1 MGNLERLRD
10 VGAVDAIEV
19 IQKDR
24 LLSPDEKQKDIEF
37 YHDQQTKRKATMAGK
52 DKVLQLGIQ
61 NMNERVE
68 REYTRSRSEQL
79 RSASVEQLPSTLIDI
94 SCSSS
99 SSQKC
104 CSESAGE
111 FECETDVSTSKSDYV
126 ILHAPKNLINNCEV
140 VIICDRL
147 KLSDNAATMILSTF
161 IKACGGDINDF
172 RLFCSSIYRSRI
184 ASRLQVSLQIISE
197 FSQNP
202 RKYVAVHW
210 DGQLSQNRYGES
222 HEALSIVA
230 TGPPNFTHGKFLAI
244 QKLEQASGKTQAEAI
259 FEVLDLWELIDN
271 VPTLVFDTTASN
283 SGWRCGAE
291 KLSEGLMG
299 KKLFYHSCHHHI
311 YELVIKSVYQQIFGS
326 ATTGPENVLFK
337 EFKSAWSNIDTTQ
350 DIKTLKLDPSYK
362 WLEQTAKE
370 VTEELTQLLS
380 RE

>member
-1 MGNLERLRD
+1 MGNSERLWD

-24 LLSPDEKQKDIEF
+24 LLSPDKKQKDIEF

-61 NMNERVE
+61 NMNERVK

-79 RSASVEQLPSTLIDI
+79 RSASVEQLPSTSIDI

-99 SSQKC
+99 SEKC

-111 FECETDVSTSKSDYV
+111 FECKTDVPTSKSDYV
-126 ILHAPKNLINNCEV
+126 ILHASKNLINNSEV
-140 VIICDRL
+140 AMVCDRL

-172 RLFCSSIYRSRI
+172 CLSHSSTYRSRI
-184 ASRLQVSLQIISE
+184 TFRLQVSQQIISQ

-202 RKYVAVHW
+202 PKYVAVHW
-210 DGQLSQNRYGES
+210 EGKLSQNRYGES

-230 TGPPNFTHGKFLAI
+230 TGPPNFTNGKLLAI
-244 QKLEQASGKTQAEAI
+244 QKLEQASGKAQAEAT

-271 VPTLVFDTTASN
+271 VTTLVLDTTASN
-283 SGWRCGAE
+283 SDWRCGTA
-291 KLSEGLMG
+291 KLLEGLMG
-299 KKLFYHSCHHHI
+299 KKLFYHACRHHI

-326 ATTGPENVLFK
+326 ATTGPENVLFNPVAPKHRKNK
-337 EFKSAWSNIDTTQ
+337 EKKYRWGFCDT
-350 DIKTLKLDPSYK
+350 KHC
-362 WLEQTAKE
+362 E
-370 VTEELTQLLS
+370 
-380 RE
+380 